1 MKKVIFIII
10 VLFSFY
16 DICFAKDPANLVY
29 LTNRCSV
36 VTSKETTIHLDV
48 INVND
53 GMLAKLTDKFT
64 LGRISNTD
72 EMTLSISGMDSN
84 YIKQVF
90 IDTLKDENN
99 RSNLN
104 IYYDKD
110 IILDKW
116 TKLLSLNINIKFD
129 SEMPSTFYVLGSEVF
144 LSEDESICESING
157 YKTEVI
163 KSSAQ
168 INKNMKINYIGYV
181 LLILV
186 CLFELLFIIKKKRI
200 VSKLFFY
207 VIIFLGE

>member
-36 VTSKETTIHLDV
+36 VTNKETTIHLDV

-186 CLFELLFIIKKKRI
+186 CLFELLFIIKKKKN
-200 VSKLFFY
+200 S
-207 VIIFLGE
+207 

>member
-186 CLFELLFIIKKKRI
+186 CLFELLFIIKKKKN
-200 VSKLFFY
+200 S
-207 VIIFLGE
+207 